1 MSVGVDWTRLANAG
15 LWGLMMAGCMP
26 PAAQASLAAGSP
38 IRIFVAEGPNVTVT
52 TIPSNVASLTLPDGE
67 YLFQAKFLY
76 LTDSQLPTP
85 ISCNFPDGT
94 RVDFIA
100 CSESNQI
107 LHPPAAYN
115 PVDGYLLCAGRV
127 RNGPVTVS
135 VECSVSEGL
144 AGVTIL
150 RPVFVAIPAALPV
163 KR

>member
-1 MSVGVDWTRLANAG
+1 MSVGVDWARLADAG
-15 LWGLMMAGCMP
+15 VLSLTLAGCTP
-26 PAAQASLAAGSP
+26 IAAQSP
-38 IRIFVAEGPNVTVT
+38 LPADSPMRIFVAEGPNSTVT
-52 TIPSNVASLTLPDGE
+52 TIPSNVVSLTVPDGE

-85 ISCNFPDGT
+85 VSCNFPDGT
-94 RVDFIA
+94 RVDFTA
-100 CSESNQI
+100 CSESNQV

-127 RNGPVTVS
+127 RNGPTTVS
-135 VECSVSEGL
+135 LECSVSEGL

-150 RPVFVAIPAALPV
+150 RPVFVAIPAAFPA

>member
-15 LWGLMMAGCMP
+15 LLGLMLDGCMP
-26 PAAQASLAAGSP
+26 PAAQASLTVGSP

-94 RVDFIA
+94 PVDFIA